1 MPAAITYR
9 HYLKAIGRPPLK
21 QPDKLRTV
29 KRAGDVEI
37 GCWCPKRKEHVAV
50 RHEGIMGE

>member
-1 MPAAITYR
+1 MTAITYR